1 MGSNLRGAGVHP
13 HAGLIRAAGHERRA
27 PGLERADREDALAKH
42 NQSEST
48 SGVFKYMDASVQP
61 SLFRNGKALTRRD
74 QDGSDAGWQ
83 GASFANLRVP
93 VRNARF
99 FKAEN
104 RRTVVANGFELRD
117 RSVSTASVDFLDH
130 SHVVR
135 NYYPQCA
142 EIVREATGA
151 QAFAFDHNVRSA
163 SGEKNQQRIAGEQEV
178 QGPAH
183 VVHGDY
189 TLTIAPQRLRDL
201 TRPPGANDTVPTLAE
216 PTARS
221 GHLPDTCV
229 AETGRCPSGYGTSVK
244 SWVALAR
251 AMSFATGGLV
261 A

>member
-1 MGSNLRGAGVHP
+1 M
-13 HAGLIRAAGHERRA
+13 
-27 PGLERADREDALAKH
+27 
-42 NQSEST
+42 
-48 SGVFKYMDASVQP
+48 
-61 SLFRNGKALTRRD
+61 LTRRD
-74 QDGSDAGWQ
+74 QDGSDADWQ
-83 GASFANLRVP
+83 GASFADLRVP
-93 VRNARF
+93 VRNARLL
-99 FKAEN
+99 KPED
-104 RRTVVANGFELRD
+104 RRTVVANGFELLD
-117 RSVSTASVDFLDH
+117 RSALIDFLDH
-130 SHVVR
+130 SDVVR

-163 SGEKNQQRIAGEQEV
+163 SGKKKQHRIAGGQQV

-183 VVHGDY
+183 VVHGDC
-189 TLTIAPQRLRDL
+189 TLTSAPQRLRDL

-251 AMSFATGGLV
+251 AMSFATGGFV